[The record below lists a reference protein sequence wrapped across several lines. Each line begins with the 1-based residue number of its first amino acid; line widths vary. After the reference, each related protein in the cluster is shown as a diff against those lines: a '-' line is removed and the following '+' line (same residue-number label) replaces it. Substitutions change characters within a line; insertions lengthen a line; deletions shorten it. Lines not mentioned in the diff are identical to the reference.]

1 MHGGGLCVEL
11 RVGLGQNRENV
22 HNAVFFYNT
31 QRLMHSSVPIGCTR
45 SGSSTNV
52 MVLSPHKLLQY
63 PGRHLL
69 IKQYFFG
76 DSA

>member
-1 MHGGGLCVEL
+1 MEAGFVLSCVL
-11 RVGLGQNRENV
+11 ALVKNRENV